1 MKKREIG
8 IDMIKTIAICMVSGL
23 HFFLNTNYYGMQM
36 DYSIMIVEAFVKWL
50 MLSAVALFLLTTGYL
65 QCEKKLTISY
75 YKKLLPILIAYA
87 GISCIVIIYHLFQG
101 NMYTLGDIIFAI
113 TEFEAD
119 RYAWYVNM
127 FIGLYLMIPFL
138 NRIIKDLN
146 KKEYLIWLIV
156 LLLVIS
162 VPFTFN
168 PLFTLFFKQSHALFP
183 DWWMGMYPFLFYFIG
198 AYIRKFKP
206 QIPKMQCIGGI
217 VLLLCMQT
225 FFTYSTGK
233 PTLWNDIATIGMVM
247 QINSHLSS
255 MLFAGHKIQYYSQSA
270 EACFW
275 GDFRDAVI
283 FKYNR

>member
-1 MKKREIG
+1 M
-8 IDMIKTIAICMVSGL
+8 
-23 HFFLNTNYYGMQM
+23 
-36 DYSIMIVEAFVKWL
+36 
-50 MLSAVALFLLTTGYL
+50 
-65 QCEKKLTISY
+65 
-75 YKKLLPILIAYA
+75 
-87 GISCIVIIYHLFQG
+87 
-101 NMYTLGDIIFAI
+101 
-113 TEFEAD
+113 
-119 RYAWYVNM
+119 VNM

-247 QINSHLSS
+247 QSTLIFLLCYSLDIKSNIIRKVLKLVSGVTLE
-255 MLFAGHKIQYYSQSA
+255 MLLFSNITDEILYKALPSASQQSIFLYFYIPIVGVLIVANFILAYIFSKLLQKILKITGIKQWMN
-270 EACFW
+270 CN
-275 GDFRDAVI
+275 DFRWKKLV
-283 FKYNR
+283 KKSPLL